1 VAEVAQP
8 SSPPPLVLLRTLVV
22 VVAQPSS
29 PPPLV
34 LLRILTEGEAAA
46 VIGGEAYLVLGERV
60 AGC

>member
-1 VAEVAQP
+1 
-8 SSPPPLVLLRTLVV
+8 V